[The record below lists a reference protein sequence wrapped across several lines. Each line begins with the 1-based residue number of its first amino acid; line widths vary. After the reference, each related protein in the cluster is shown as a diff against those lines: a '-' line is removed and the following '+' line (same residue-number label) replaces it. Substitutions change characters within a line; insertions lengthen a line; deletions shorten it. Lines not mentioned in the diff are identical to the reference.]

1 MRARRLAV
9 VLLMLGVAGCGEAE
23 APRDVTVFA
32 AASLTDAL
40 EAVADSFEAAHPGY
54 RVVLNVAATSLLARQ
69 IEQGAPADVFFAA
82 NRDWMDRLAEGGH
95 LEGAVYEPFGNRLV
109 VVGRAGQA
117 PLVGLDDLG
126 QQRRIAL
133 ADPEHV
139 PAGLYARAG
148 LECAGLWTE
157 LQPRLVPM
165 LDVRAALL
173 AVRNGATDVALVY
186 ASDVPV
192 EPSVEVLLDWPA
204 ACHPEIR
211 YTAARVRH
219 APAPEAA
226 AAFLAF
232 ATAPARDATWQ
243 RFGFAARGQESG
255 DGS

>member
-1 MRARRLAV
+1 MRPARLALGLV
-9 VLLMLGVAGCGEAE
+9 ILLAAGCGEAE
-23 APRDVTVFA
+23 APREVAVFA

-40 EAVADSFEAAHPGY
+40 EAVADSFEAEHPGT

-69 IEQGAPADVFFAA
+69 IERGAPADVFFAA
-82 NRDWMDRLAEGGH
+82 NREWMDRLAAGGH
-95 LEGAVYEPFGNRLV
+95 LAGAVYEPFGNRLV

-117 PLVGLDDLG
+117 PLAGLGALR
-126 QQRRIAL
+126 QQRRLAV

-148 LECAGLWTE
+148 LECAGLWAD
-157 LQPRLVPM
+157 LQPRLIPM

-173 AVRNGATDVALVY
+173 AVRNAAADAAIVY
-186 ASDVPV
+186 ASDVLV
-192 EPSVEVLLDWPA
+192 EPTIEVLLEWPA
-204 ACHPEIR
+204 DCQPEIR

-232 ATAPARDATWQ
+232 ATDPARDATWQ
-243 RFGFAARGQESG
+243 RFGFLP
-255 DGS
+255 